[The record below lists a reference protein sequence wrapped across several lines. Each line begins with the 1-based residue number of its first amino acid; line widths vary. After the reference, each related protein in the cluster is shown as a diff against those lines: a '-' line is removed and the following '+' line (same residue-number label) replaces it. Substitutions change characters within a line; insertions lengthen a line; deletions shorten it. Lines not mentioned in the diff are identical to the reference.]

1 MSDSVLGMGSPAP
14 RHVPLNR
21 DAAEGA
27 PCRQYAGP
35 RKPGCQSGTQ
45 KQRGVG
51 CLTLSLTMINSAPS
65 AAGGVSH
72 PPAHSPKVHFPGP
85 VPPPQPSGCVCVGG
99 CPRPGGRAPI
109 CPAPRRA
116 GFRATPTP
124 PRSGRV
130 WAGLTGPVRPA
141 RASSCRSWRSPSG
154 RFAARCRCP
163 APAASGGRPR
173 VAPADRNG
181 QADGAGAAGACK
193 TPELGTAARG
203 VVRLALRGGLG
214 SRGAWGPG
222 ADSGR
227 SGSRPWASP

>member
-1 MSDSVLGMGSPAP
+1 MPEWNPKTAWRRLFNSVIDYDKLRPFCRRGRVAPSCPQPQSTFSRPSPAP
-14 RHVPLNR
+14 TTEWV
-21 DAAEGA
+21 
-27 PCRQYAGP
+27 
-35 RKPGCQSGTQ
+35 
-45 KQRGVG
+45 
-51 CLTLSLTMINSAPS
+51 
-65 AAGGVSH
+65 
-72 PPAHSPKVHFPGP
+72 
-85 VPPPQPSGCVCVGG
+85 CVCGGG

-109 CPAPRRA
+109 CPAPWWA
-116 GFRATPTP
+116 GFRAPPAP

-193 TPELGTAARG
+193 TPEPGTAARG

>member
-1 MSDSVLGMGSPAP
+1 MEWQCTQASTLLHLPLTGSQSPHSKGSASMSDSVLGMGSPAP

-85 VPPPQPSGCVCVGG
+85 VPPPQPSVCVCGG
-99 CPRPGGRAPI
+99 GVPTPRWACPHIPRPAAGRVPGSAHPAPI
-109 CPAPRRA
+109 GACLGGADRACQTSA
-116 GFRATPTP
+116 GF
-124 PRSGRV
+124 
-130 WAGLTGPVRPA
+130 
-141 RASSCRSWRSPSG
+141 
-154 RFAARCRCP
+154 
-163 APAASGGRPR
+163 
-173 VAPADRNG
+173 
-181 QADGAGAAGACK
+181 
-193 TPELGTAARG
+193 EL
-203 VVRLALRGGLG
+203 
-214 SRGAWGPG
+214 P
-222 ADSGR
+222 
-227 SGSRPWASP
+227 